1 MEKGREE
8 RRGRGREEWVK
19 GEEGGQ
25 TTEDQGYNSS
35 PQMPAEPELGP
46 ISAKASRGSGLLHSL
61 SRLELAAKPSGT
73 NIVAAQLKVLME
85 EGTCFQCP
93 PQSLSISNE
102 HFLLSVQY
110 HHFPPWASH
119 QLRYL

>member
-1 MEKGREE
+1 MEKVREE

-35 PQMPAEPELGP
+35 HQMPAGPELGP

-61 SRLELAAKPSGT
+61 PEFRLSFSQSATPTAVGPS
-73 NIVAAQLKVLME
+73 
-85 EGTCFQCP
+85 P
-93 PQSLSISNE
+93 PFVVICSDSHRTRIHSPK
-102 HFLLSVQY
+102 LL
-110 HHFPPWASH
+110 
-119 QLRYL
+119 